1 MVAEYKFL
9 VRTEVPLMPWL
20 LKEDAFVLVVDSDE
34 LSAAAL
40 ILSALLVER
49 ELSINVDIGIYSKL
63 RVKRVVVESLKTF
76 LIYITA

>member
-20 LKEDAFVLVVDSDE
+20 LKEEEVFVLVVDSDE

-49 ELSINVDIGIYSKL
+49 ELSINVDIGIYIVS
-63 RVKRVVVESLKTF
+63 
-76 LIYITA
+76 

>member
-1 MVAEYKFL
+1 M
-9 VRTEVPLMPWL
+9 
-20 LKEDAFVLVVDSDE
+20 LKEEEAFVLVVDSDE